1 MTDNVI
7 TPEFRAGYVGLFRAS
22 APKDEPDGKKKF
34 SIRAF
39 FPSNADLSTLR
50 EQAKQAVKEKWG
62 DKTPSALRSPFRTN
76 GDLDNPVDGIPKDW
90 VVMTFSANEDRRPGV
105 VDENLQDII
114 DETQCYSGAWFRAQV
129 RAFAYEA
136 RGNKGVSFGLQNV
149 QKVRDDDPIGAG
161 RIPASKAF
169 DKIET
174 PAGAGAGKSGADIFG

>member
-22 APKDEPDGKKKF
+22 APKDDPEGKKKF
-34 SIRAF
+34 SVRAF
-39 FPSNADLSTLR
+39 FPPTADLSVLKA
-50 EQAKQAVKEKWG
+50 QAAQAVREKWG

-105 VDENLQDII
+105 VDANLQDIL
-114 DETQCYSGAWFRAQV
+114 DDSQCYSGAWFRAQV
-129 RAFAYEA
+129 RAYGYEN

-149 QKVRDDDPIGAG
+149 QKLRDDDPIGGG
-161 RIPASKAF
+161 RIPANKAF
-169 DKIET
+169 DAFA
-174 PAGAGAGKSGADIFG
+174 PAGGGSAKSGADIFA